1 MSYFGSTDYLIE
13 VSKGNVSGASLINKF
28 GANVSLSS
36 SYVPISING
45 IYQTPQ
51 ASAPQTLFVRSTS
64 ASDTAGG
71 IGARE
76 VTIEGIAPD
85 GSLQTASVATN
96 GVSNSA
102 NFAGT
107 WIRIFR
113 IYVSAS
119 GTYATVSSQSHVGT
133 IQLRS
138 ATSGVWGVIDNTN
151 IAKSQSQIGAY
162 TVPLGYTA
170 YLLDY
175 TVTLDSGKTV
185 DFAFFLRENILQ
197 TSAPYSA
204 MRLKFQEIGLAAPF
218 TRNFPDPVKF
228 PELTDIGF
236 LAKGQSTPSVTVDF
250 NILLIQN

>member
-13 VSKGNVSGASLINKF
+13 VSKGNISGASLINKF
-28 GANVSLSS
+28 GANISLSS

-51 ASAPQTLFVRSTS
+51 ASAPETLFVKSNS
-64 ASDTAGG
+64 ANDTAGG
-71 IGARE
+71 VGARE
-76 VTIEGIAPD
+76 VTIEGIAAD

-96 GVSNSA
+96 GISNSA

-113 IYVSAS
+113 IYVSES
-119 GTYATVSSQSHVGT
+119 GTYATTSNQSHVGS
-133 IQLRS
+133 IQVRS
-138 ATSGVWGVIDNTN
+138 ATSGVWGVIDNTS

-162 TVPLGYTA
+162 TVPLGHTA

-175 TVTLDSGKTV
+175 TVTLDSGKKV
-185 DFAFFLRENILQ
+185 DFAFFSRENILQ

-204 MRLKFQEIGLAAPF
+204 MRLNFQEIGLAAPF
-218 TRNFPDPVKF
+218 TRRFPDPVKF

-236 LAKGQSTPSVTVDF
+236 LAKGATTPSVTVDF
-250 NILLIQN
+250 NILLIEN